1 MGTVNV
7 DLNNINLYNIF
18 DDDDLDTIIFVR
30 RLFWHIKSEKRNE
43 SMAAVWN
50 FCVIED
56 EKKELEATYT
66 K

>member
-7 DLNNINLYNIF
+7 DLNDINLYNIF

-43 SMAAVWN
+43 SMAAV
-50 FCVIED
+50 
-56 EKKELEATYT
+56 
-66 K
+66 